1 MASFWCGILT
11 LCIQTPEGELKP
23 EVNDIC
29 CSVVPLCAPVG
40 ARPERLMMRPHA
52 TRTTTTQD
60 PGIPVPT
67 KIAISITPRGAA
79 KLEQLHKACG
89 PLGIAGR
96 TASQS
101 SALMPDSVSSWSS
114 LAWRSSKWHRSS
126 AVALQCSMTM
136 FKLQRSAATRL
147 FPCAAMPC
155 VGPRAQD
162 FDLGGGFYYSGS
174 YPRWCFNTV
183 QKWAGRL
190 NR

>member
-79 KLEQLHKACG
+79 KLEQLHKAWDRRPDG
-89 PLGIAGR
+89 LTIVSAHARVSELMELLGMALIEM
-96 TASQS
+96 AS
-101 SALMPDSVSSWSS
+101 L
-114 LAWRSSKWHRSS
+114 
-126 AVALQCSMTM
+126 
-136 FKLQRSAATRL
+136 
-147 FPCAAMPC
+147 
-155 VGPRAQD
+155 
-162 FDLGGGFYYSGS
+162 LGGGASMFNDNVQTSKVGRYSAI
-174 YPRWCFNTV
+174 PMRCHAVRWA
-183 QKWAGRL
+183 AGARF
-190 NR
+190 